1 MTDFSV
7 PCAIVSLP
15 DIELQCQISCAR
27 HWLVAIAPGF
37 TDSVAKTIVQKW
49 RELGRNAVQVVV
61 DSDPEVCRL
70 GFGDLTALNMFHET
84 AVELG
89 CRIHQQQGLRVGVII
104 SDETTTVYSPA
115 PRLIEAGGQ
124 PGERLNALRLDTP
137 ILTSA
142 NPSAAE
148 LESLDLHTK
157 PVDPADLKRTTED
170 LDTNPPVKFDVA
182 RKV

>member
-1 MTDFSV
+1 
-7 PCAIVSLP
+7 
-15 DIELQCQISCAR
+15 
-27 HWLVAIAPGF
+27 
-37 TDSVAKTIVQKW
+37 
-49 RELGRNAVQVVV
+49 
-61 DSDPEVCRL
+61 
-70 GFGDLTALNMFHET
+70 MFHET